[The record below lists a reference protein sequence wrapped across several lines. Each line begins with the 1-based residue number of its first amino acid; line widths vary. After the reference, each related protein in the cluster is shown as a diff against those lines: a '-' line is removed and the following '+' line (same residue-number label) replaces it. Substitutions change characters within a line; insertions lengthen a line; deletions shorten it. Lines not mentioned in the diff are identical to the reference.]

1 MRVMTRSAI
10 TLTGNDRNASK
21 SFTIE
26 QVSPTE
32 LPHAILSGAMPR
44 PTDRLSSAAAFCW
57 TVSNSR
63 SNLSWSLTDWSRS
76 MALRLSDCDVIHYRI
91 TRPLGLSRCTRYA
104 GFYGSLEDMA
114 PESFYGHEVPI
125 N

>member
-1 MRVMTRSAI
+1 MGQFELAAAFQARMRFMTRSAI

-57 TVSNSR
+57 TMSNSR
-63 SNLSWSLTDWSRS
+63 SNLSWSLTDWPRS
-76 MALRLSDCDVIHYRI
+76 IVVCVPPMLKLTHY
-91 TRPLGLSRCTRYA
+91 LGL
-104 GFYGSLEDMA
+104 G
-114 PESFYGHEVPI
+114 
-125 N
+125 